1 MKKEHNN
8 FAPRMDRKLY
18 ILYLTVFIDL
28 LGFGIVIPILP
39 IYATELGASSLM
51 VGLIMAVYALM
62 NFIFSPF
69 WGSLSDKHGRRPV
82 IAGTVLITAMAF
94 LLLANAH
101 TIAVLLVA
109 RAMAGVGSA
118 NIATSQAYITDVT
131 ERENRAKALG
141 MIGAAFALG
150 FIFGPPIGGFIKQHY
165 GMDAVGYAAM
175 CLSLVNFALVLAFL
189 PESHHGRDNTHKVQM
204 KPVTQAIQALGNPR
218 YRDLFLTSF
227 IYITAFSM
235 MTITA
240 ALLWEQR
247 YGLDEAHIGYMFAF
261 IGFSSAIVQGGMV
274 GMLARKFGEQKLM
287 VYGCILMGLGL
298 LGIPLVP
305 VGHFLPWELIPLA
318 LLACANGWMMPSISS
333 LLSSLASGKEQGQ
346 VLGMNQSFGS
356 LARIAGP
363 LLGGALYGLHFSAP
377 YIGGALLM
385 VGALLFVVAFQR
397 AGRGQMMVHTSTT
410 VEH

>member
-1 MKKEHNN
+1 
-8 FAPRMDRKLY
+8 MDRKLY

-141 MIGAAFALG
+141 MIGAAFGLG

-305 VGHFLPWELIPLA
+305 VGHFLPW
-318 LLACANGWMMPSISS
+318 N
-333 LLSSLASGKEQGQ
+333 
-346 VLGMNQSFGS
+346 
-356 LARIAGP
+356 
-363 LLGGALYGLHFSAP
+363 
-377 YIGGALLM
+377 
-385 VGALLFVVAFQR
+385 
-397 AGRGQMMVHTSTT
+397 
-410 VEH
+410 